1 MGVIVDSRNL
11 KGKEPERR
19 TAKLNEISNEDT
31 ALTAAQNTRDI
42 RSDSKRYHNAH
53 YTKGVHLN
61 NQVSVECMHKEGMS
75 SGQRMVMKNL
85 QNLKRSK
92 QQGKSA
98 QQELAYVAHLSH
110 GSHKR

>member
-1 MGVIVDSRNL
+1 MIVDSRNL
-11 KGKEPERR
+11 KGEEPEGR
-19 TAKLNEISNEDT
+19 TAILNEKSNEDT
-31 ALTAAQNTRDI
+31 ALPATQNTRDI
-42 RSDSKRYHNAH
+42 RSVSKPYHNAH
-53 YTKGVHLN
+53 YSKDVHLN

-98 QQELAYVAHLSH
+98 QQELAYVAHLSY
-110 GSHKR
+110 GSHKT